1 MEMVLL
7 AGLVIL
13 ALIVTAAVLGSLV
26 RAALWILF
34 LPFRVVGWLLFLP
47 LLLLKAVVA
56 IVGVVLTPVVA
67 VVAAVVAALVA
78 GLFVPLLPVLV
89 IAAFVWLV
97 VKVSRPSQPIRA
109 VLRRAAPRRRA
120 LSKRRV
126 FRQNEPS
133 PFFCLESC
141 DDHQSP
147 RVGSSS
153 NRPPLRPLA

>member
-13 ALIVTAAVLGSLV
+13 ALVVTATVIGSIV

-47 LLLLKAVVA
+47 LLLLKAAVA
-56 IVGVVLTPVVA
+56 IVGVVLTPIVA
-67 VVAAVVAALVA
+67 VVAAVLAAVVA

-97 VKVSRPSQPIRA
+97 VKMSRPSQRS
-109 VLRRAAPRRRA
+109 L
-120 LSKRRV
+120 
-126 FRQNEPS
+126 PS
-133 PFFCLESC
+133 
-141 DDHQSP
+141 
-147 RVGSSS
+147 
-153 NRPPLRPLA
+153 

>member
-7 AGLVIL
+7 AGLAVL
-13 ALIVTAAVLGSLV
+13 ALIATAAVVGTLV

-47 LLLLKAVVA
+47 LLLLKMLVA

-97 VKVSRPSQPIRA
+97 VKVSRPSHRS
-109 VLRRAAPRRRA
+109 V
-120 LSKRRV
+120 
-126 FRQNEPS
+126 PS
-133 PFFCLESC
+133 
-141 DDHQSP
+141 
-147 RVGSSS
+147 
-153 NRPPLRPLA
+153 

>member
-13 ALIVTAAVLGSLV
+13 ALIVTATVIGSIV

-56 IVGVVLTPVVA
+56 IVGLVLTPVVA
-67 VVAAVVAALVA
+67 VIAAVVAAVVA

-97 VKVSRPSQPIRA
+97 VKMSRPSHGS
-109 VLRRAAPRRRA
+109 V
-120 LSKRRV
+120 
-126 FRQNEPS
+126 
-133 PFFCLESC
+133 
-141 DDHQSP
+141 QS
-147 RVGSSS
+147 
-153 NRPPLRPLA
+153 

>member
-13 ALIVTAAVLGSLV
+13 ALIGTAAILGSLV

-47 LLLLKAVVA
+47 LLLVKAVVA

-67 VVAAVVAALVA
+67 VVAAVVAALIA
-78 GLFVPLLPVLV
+78 GLFVPLLPVVV

-97 VKVSRPSQPIRA
+97 VKMSRSSHRSVPS
-109 VLRRAAPRRRA
+109 
-120 LSKRRV
+120 
-126 FRQNEPS
+126 
-133 PFFCLESC
+133 
-141 DDHQSP
+141 
-147 RVGSSS
+147 
-153 NRPPLRPLA
+153 